1 MKREL
6 VKGALA
12 TALAVALLVVVLA
25 PAALAQQEGES
36 PRERVNERLQE
47 RWDEVRQRL
56 ELIITRFEN
65 NKERHVKVYNEM
77 KEKVQQLLEQMKEK
91 GLDVS
96 KLSQDL
102 AAWDE
107 MIKRFASDYAALM
120 ETLKQICELEGG
132 KVEEDFRRMIQGAR
146 EQLRKV
152 HQDVM
157 EIRLFY
163 QKTIRSDIQELR
175 SQMDGSGQGT

>member
-1 MKREL
+1 MKGTQIKSIL
-6 VKGALA
+6 VVALA
-12 TALAVALLVVVLA
+12 AALMIASLA
-25 PAALAQQEGES
+25 PAALAQQEGEN
-36 PRERVNERLQE
+36 PRERVSERLQE
-47 RWDEVRQRL
+47 RWEKVQQRL

-65 NKERHVKVYNEM
+65 NKERHIKVYNEM
-77 KEKVQQLLEQMKEK
+77 KAKVQQLLEQMQEK

-107 MIKRFASDYAALM
+107 MIRRFASDYAALM
-120 ETLKQICELEGG
+120 ETLKKLCSLEAG
-132 KVEEDFRRMIQGAR
+132 EAEQEFRPLIQEAR

-163 QKTIRSDIQELR
+163 QKTIRSDIQDLR
-175 SQMDGSGQGT
+175 SQLEGSGQGT

>member
-1 MKREL
+1 MKRAPIKSAL
-6 VKGALA
+6 IAALA
-12 TALAVALLVVVLA
+12 AALLIASLA

-36 PRERVNERLQE
+36 PRERVSERLQE
-47 RWDEVRQRL
+47 RWEKVRQRL

-77 KEKVQQLLEQMKEK
+77 KAKVRQLLEQMQEK

-120 ETLKQICELEGG
+120 ETLKQMCELEGD
-132 KVEEDFRRMIQGAR
+132 KVEEDFRRMIQEAR

-163 QKTIRSDIQELR
+163 QKTIRSDIQDLR
-175 SQMDGSGQGT
+175 SQLEGSGQGT